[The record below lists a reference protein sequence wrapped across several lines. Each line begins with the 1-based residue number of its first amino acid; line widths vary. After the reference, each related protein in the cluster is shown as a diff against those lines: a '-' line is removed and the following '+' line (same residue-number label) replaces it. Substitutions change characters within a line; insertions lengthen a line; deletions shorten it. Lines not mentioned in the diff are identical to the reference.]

1 MFIRLYRRK
10 YMTRKDYIKFAS
22 LLKNMKADIY
32 NKNFVVNYNDVM
44 NGMIAIF
51 KSDNNRFD
59 EIRFKEFIRK

>member
-1 MFIRLYRRK
+1 
-10 YMTRKDYIKFAS
+10 MTRKDYIKFAT
-22 LLKNMKADIY
+22 LLKNMKANIY

-51 KSDNNRFD
+51 KSDINRFD